1 MDRFEAYLDARLEDW
16 TNAKRAT
23 IQYAALTVV
32 LLLFADDIALVARS
46 MPML

>member
-16 TNAKRAT
+16 TNAERAT
-23 IQYAALTVV
+23 IWFAALTVV
-32 LLLFADDIALVARS
+32 FLLFADDIALVAHS

>member
-16 TNAKRAT
+16 TNAERAT
-23 IQYAALTVV
+23 VRFAALTVV
-32 LLLFADDIALVARS
+32 LLLFADDIALVTRS

>member
-1 MDRFEAYLDARLEDW
+1 MDRLEAYLDVCLEDW
-16 TNAKRAT
+16 TNAERAT
-23 IQYAALTVV
+23 VRFAALTMV